1 MDRDSTVYLSLYA
14 QLIHGPV
21 RLVVRLAGSADRER
35 TTLAP
40 FRFFWHLLCW
50 VRNCHPF
57 SYYGY

>member
-50 VRNCHPF
+50 V
-57 SYYGY
+57 